1 MAYASL
7 SFVIFVKSDPNIK
20 GDLTKH
26 QRANMVRYSAML
38 MPIKRKQT
46 QYYILQILKLGSVK
60 ETCVTISHYI
70 VKTIYRLFL
79 QTERLDNSIH
89 TLAPGPLVVYSE
101 LRH

>member
-1 MAYASL
+1 MPYASP

-26 QRANMVRYSAML
+26 HRANMVRYSIMV
-38 MPIKRKQT
+38 MPVKQAQT
-46 QYYILQILKLGSVK
+46 QSYILQILKLGSAFF
-60 ETCVTISHYI
+60 TISHYI
-70 VKTIYRLFL
+70 FKTIYLLFL

-89 TLAPGPLVVYSE
+89 TLAPGPLVVDSE

>member
-1 MAYASL
+1 MPYASL

-26 QRANMVRYSAML
+26 QRANIVRYSVIV
-38 MPIKRKQT
+38 MPVKQT
-46 QYYILQILKLGSVK
+46 QTKSYILQILKFK
-60 ETCVTISHYI
+60 KTYVTILHYI
-70 VKTIYRLFL
+70 VKTIYPLFL

-101 LRH
+101 LHH

>member
-1 MAYASL
+1 MPYASL

-26 QRANMVRYSAML
+26 HRANMVRYSVIV
-38 MPIKRKQT
+38 MPIKQT
-46 QYYILQILKLGSVK
+46 QTQSYILQILKLGK
-60 ETCVTISHYI
+60 ENCGTISHFI

-89 TLAPGPLVVYSE
+89 TLVPGRLVVYSE

>member
-1 MAYASL
+1 
-7 SFVIFVKSDPNIK
+7 
-20 GDLTKH
+20 
-26 QRANMVRYSAML
+26 MVRYSVMV
-38 MPIKRKQT
+38 MPVKQT
-46 QYYILQILKLGSVK
+46 QTQSYILQILKLDINRK
-60 ETCVTISHYI
+60 ETVFLHYI

>member
-1 MAYASL
+1 MPYASL

-26 QRANMVRYSAML
+26 QRANMVRYSVIV
-38 MPIKRKQT
+38 MPIKQT
-46 QYYILQILKLGSVK
+46 QTQSYILQILKLNCG
-60 ETCVTISHYI
+60 TISHFI

-89 TLAPGPLVVYSE
+89 TLVPGPLVVYSE